1 MASPRFP
8 RAINALIVAES
19 ARPAAPMPLS
29 FALDLGEVVECGV
42 CEEEPTTR
50 RRIPHMTTAEL
61 DFGMGRP
68 TDLRGLQLLLNV
80 ATTPVLP
87 PPPKLPTAEA
97 KADKCEDADEQ
108 YSVSDDQNVFWAVLF
123 AHRAKNRPKNSLLG
137 EFGHLER
144 SSAWSHLLGAVGFGI
159 YAIVRGALLGP
170 DDGLSHMLAVAAAGA
185 AAFCFAASTIYHVT
199 SPRESWAVWTRQAD
213 YLGIYLLVAVSYV
226 ADMSIATSSFANLRA
241 ESMLDVPI
249 AAVLILAFFLV
260 RRLLTPTDDTWVDVM
275 RSRCSISF
283 GLFRKQHFDGQHSST
298 RQASS
303 FVICVAY
310 FVSAPSLF
318 ATLGT
323 PHAEVILSLEVAAFV
338 LIVAGMALDNS
349 FVQPDASM
357 IAGRCHGCCSSK
369 YFGCIMNSHAL
380 WHVLAL
386 IAAIKSAAAR
396 EVALVW
402 LR

>member
-1 MASPRFP
+1 
-8 RAINALIVAES
+8 
-19 ARPAAPMPLS
+19 MPLS
-29 FALDLGEVVECGV
+29 FALDLDGVVECGV

-61 DFGMGRP
+61 DFGLGRP
-68 TDLRGLQLLLNV
+68 SDLRGLQLLANV

-87 PPPKLPTAEA
+87 PPPPKLPTNAEA
-97 KADKCEDADEQ
+97 KAEKCEDADEQ
-108 YSVSDDQNVFWAVLF
+108 YSVSDDQNIFWAVLF

-144 SSAWSHLLGAVGFGI
+144 SSAWSHLLGAVGFAI

-170 DDGLSHMLAVAAAGA
+170 DDGLSHALAVAAAGA

-199 SPRESWAVWTRQAD
+199 SPRESYAVWTRQAD
-213 YLGIYLLVAVSYV
+213 YLGIYLFVGVSYV
-226 ADMSIATSSFANLRA
+226 ADMSVATSSFANLRV
-241 ESMLDVPI
+241 ESILDVPI

-260 RRLLTPTDDTWVDVM
+260 RRLLTPAEDTWVDVM
-275 RSRCSISF
+275 RSRCSVSF
-283 GLFRKQHFDGQHSST
+283 GLFRKMHFDGVHSST

-303 FVICVAY
+303 FTVCVAY

-323 PHAEVILSLEVAAFV
+323 PHAEVILGLEVAAFV
-338 LIVAGMALDNS
+338 LVVGGMALDNS
-349 FVQPDASM
+349 FVQPDAALVS
-357 IAGRCHGCCSSK
+357 GRCHGCCSSK

-386 IAAIKSAAAR
+386 AAAVKSAAAR